1 MPASCLPGGA
11 EHCALG
17 TPALALLS
25 LLQWC
30 GPARAVI
37 PPALGTATVSEVIP
51 HGPPHLPSFHS
62 LVAGL
67 MMPNSSSQVTAFGSK
82 STATGFLFRF

>member
-1 MPASCLPGGA
+1 MNPPREPAEVPGGA
-11 EHCALG
+11 SESLTAL
-17 TPALALLS
+17 S
-25 LLQWC
+25 
-30 GPARAVI
+30 
-37 PPALGTATVSEVIP
+37 TVTVPEVIS
-51 HGPPHLPSFHS
+51 HSPPHLPSFHS